1 MPAWVKERYATENGI
16 GKEQLTYAT
25 QASYKADVKLQ
36 YLKEA
41 TKDMS
46 NDQLVSTL
54 YAGRRKSIA
63 DKCFVEDSMLKSFYN
78 DGRISKDQYQ
88 ALRSLIMDENGNV
101 TSRSRS
107 SGGGSRRGPG
117 GGSISNMSVPD
128 YSVKMVKLS
137 SPYGFAKDPNVSLG
151 NVGSNKNIVTGIKA
165 PSQFKI
171 SKSALPTPR
180 VR

>member
-1 MPAWVKERYATENGI
+1 
-16 GKEQLTYAT
+16 
-25 QASYKADVKLQ
+25 
-36 YLKEA
+36 
-41 TKDMS
+41 
-46 NDQLVSTL
+46 
-54 YAGRRKSIA
+54 
-63 DKCFVEDSMLKSFYN
+63 MLKSFYN

-101 TSRSRS
+101 TSQSRNGGGGARRG
-107 SGGGSRRGPG
+107 SGGGGGRRGG
-117 GGSISNMSVPD
+117 TVSGISVPD
-128 YSVKMVKLS
+128 YNVKMMKLS

>member
-1 MPAWVKERYATENGI
+1 MSN
-16 GKEQLTYAT
+16 EQL
-25 QASYKADVKLQ
+25 V
-36 YLKEA
+36 
-41 TKDMS
+41 
-46 NDQLVSTL
+46 NTL

-63 DKCFVEDSMLKSFYN
+63 DKLFVEDSMLKSFYN

-88 ALRSLIMDENGNV
+88 ALKSLTLDENGNI
-101 TSRSRS
+101 TSQAKSSSRRSGRS
-107 SGGGSRRGPG
+107 SGGGRRSGASG
-117 GGSISNMSVPD
+117 ISIPD
-128 YSVKMVKLS
+128 YNVKMINLS
-137 SPYGFAKDPNVSLG
+137 SPYDFAKDPNVSIG